1 MKKILKII
9 FSLILINLGLVGKA
23 LANTDDDML
32 RNDIHTAI
40 KDTIDGK
47 LIYQVNVRTVYGP
60 SDVNIYMAN
69 SDKDKLPAAST
80 IKTMIGLAVL
90 NRVENGKMT
99 YSEEIKR
106 DLDLSLRL
114 SDNDATNRLIE
125 ALGGFDPINAF
136 IKSFTK
142 NNRTSLNRLML
153 GAGNENYTN
162 AKDLAWAL
170 HGIYRSNSEIARDMV
185 RSLSNSS
192 SKRVKLLKNINP
204 SYKSM
209 NKTGEL
215 DRIQN
220 DVALVETKSQAYIIS
235 VMTENDGYMDTYNQI
250 LLINQLGEKI
260 ALAFDKYELAYK
272 NRKRLSDE
280 KVIARLNTQEK
291 KLAYA
296 VYSNQILINA
306 GKILLNS
313 DLRAVDEMRP
323 ALLAKINDSEKTL
336 VKSKKVLAKLS
347 KEPIKNENDM
357 VVNLVRLIYTNKD
370 LNSKVDKDLAIAFY
384 KNQSAV
390 KAGEMLL
397 NEAPKTSLSIRRPLL
412 KNIKKSEKTFEK
424 MNKFF
429 DKLNEK
435 S

>member
-9 FSLILINLGLVGKA
+9 FALILINLGLAGKA

-32 RNDIHTAI
+32 KNDIHTAI

-106 DLDLSLRL
+106 GLDLSLRL

-153 GAGNENYTN
+153 GAGDENYTN
-162 AKDLAWAL
+162 AKDLSLAL
-170 HGIYRSNSEIARDMV
+170 YGIYRSDSEIARDMV

-192 SKRVKLLKNINP
+192 SKRVKLLKNIDP

-250 LLINQLGEKI
+250 LLLNKLGEKI
-260 ALAFDKYELAYK
+260 SLAFDKYELAYK
-272 NRKRLSDE
+272 NRKSLSEE
-280 KVIARLNTQEK
+280 KILARLNTQEK

-296 VYSNQILINA
+296 VYANQIFINA

-347 KEPIKNENDM
+347 KEPIKSDNDM

-370 LNSKVDKDLAIAFY
+370 LNSKVDRDLALAFY

-390 KAGEMLL
+390 KAGEILL
-397 NEAPKTSLSIRRPLL
+397 NEAPKTSISIRRPLL

>member
-1 MKKILKII
+1 MKKMLKII
-9 FSLILINLGLVGKA
+9 FALILINLGFVGKSS
-23 LANTDDDML
+23 ANTDDDML
-32 RNDIHTAI
+32 KNDIHVAI

-90 NRVENGKMT
+90 NRVENGKMA

-114 SDNDATNRLIE
+114 SDNYATNRLIE

-153 GAGNENYTN
+153 GPGDENYTN
-162 AKDLAWAL
+162 AKDLSLAL
-170 HGIYRSNSEIARDMV
+170 YGIYRSDSEIARDMV

-192 SKRVKLLKNINP
+192 SKRVKLLKNINS

-250 LLINQLGEKI
+250 LLLNKLGEKI

-272 NRKRLSDE
+272 NRKSLSEE
-280 KVIARLNTQEK
+280 KILARLNTQEK

-296 VYSNQILINA
+296 VYANQIFINA

-336 VKSKKVLAKLS
+336 AKSKKVLAKLS
-347 KEPIKNENDM
+347 KEPIKSDNDM
-357 VVNLVRLIYTNKD
+357 VVNLVRLIYTNND
-370 LNSKVDKDLAIAFY
+370 LNSKVDKDLALAFY

-390 KAGEMLL
+390 KAGEILL

>member
-1 MKKILKII
+1 
-9 FSLILINLGLVGKA
+9 
-23 LANTDDDML
+23 
-32 RNDIHTAI
+32 
-40 KDTIDGK
+40 
-47 LIYQVNVRTVYGP
+47 
-60 SDVNIYMAN
+60 
-69 SDKDKLPAAST
+69 
-80 IKTMIGLAVL
+80 
-90 NRVENGKMT
+90 
-99 YSEEIKR
+99 
-106 DLDLSLRL
+106 
-114 SDNDATNRLIE
+114 
-125 ALGGFDPINAF
+125 
-136 IKSFTK
+136 
-142 NNRTSLNRLML
+142 
-153 GAGNENYTN
+153 
-162 AKDLAWAL
+162 
-170 HGIYRSNSEIARDMV
+170 MV